1 MSTKLDSHLWRTSGR
16 RDQVATDPLYPSL
29 EWSPHRDPTRGGPQ
43 RLEEESFRWNRV
55 APLISFVFF
64 DLARNLLVMRAH
76 IRPCVCKIFS
86 AQCWI
91 CLQKVGLTCSKPPRP
106 LEEPYR
112 NPRAH
117 NAGLTSTNV
126 STSLNSGKSVSNIT
140 RRPLQQLCLFGA
152 AQFAEQL
159 FSLFQNA
166 HIRCQSAALWVRM
179 QADLS

>member
-1 MSTKLDSHLWRTSGR
+1 MKSLITTICPKKLSRERCNVSNRAMNTLC
-16 RDQVATDPLYPSL
+16 L
-29 EWSPHRDPTRGGPQ
+29 
-43 RLEEESFRWNRV
+43 RV

-91 CLQKVGLTCSKPPRP
+91 CLQKGGLTCSKPPRP

-112 NPRAH
+112 IPRVH

-126 STSLNSGKSVSNIT
+126 STSLNSGKSVSNIA
-140 RRPLQQLCLFGA
+140 RRLLQQLGLFGA
-152 AQFAEQL
+152 TKFAKQF
-159 FSLFQNA
+159 FGLFQSA
-166 HIRCQSAALWVRM
+166 HRHRQGAARLTWM
-179 QADLS
+179 QADLC